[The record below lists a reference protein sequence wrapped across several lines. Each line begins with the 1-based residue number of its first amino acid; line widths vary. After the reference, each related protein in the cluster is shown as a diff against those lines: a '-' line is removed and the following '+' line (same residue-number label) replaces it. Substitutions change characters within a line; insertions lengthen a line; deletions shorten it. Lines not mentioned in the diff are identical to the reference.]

1 MAQLNLQPICM
12 DEEVVEKT
20 ICATFGEGPETI
32 TLAGIIRVSPGDEGK
47 EIFNYSNDGS
57 AQFLEIFAC
66 AKVYAEVKKVRVNVA
81 RVFISIGVD
90 RRVAEESR
98 ALAEINHFLLSTGDD
113 DVLVVAADSMRLGL
127 YSKKVVQTERIIKT
141 INNNAEVRFIET
153 WGLVNDDEGQELH
166 SELTKAVEK
175 REDDLRDVSKTF
187 SKMNAGKSVK
197 GDKAKQKLVKKKK
210 KEIRKTL
217 STNTSI
223 TTAADLGVLLMKHL
237 GWDTELRKN
246 STDNNN
252 SVLGKFINKW
262 IELVREGTDQAARK
276 FTEFYEENKTD
287 VNIDGFLDKN
297 GISNIEELVVSL
309 ARTSYKH
316 HAYPNGQIAM
326 NCASEFILHN
336 GNMPAITICDL
347 GKQRDTIGN
356 PGFVAVMILAC
367 SGRVKRVVMSTPVR
381 ASSEIEELNIMK
393 DLEKDEDFF
402 TFSECIGKDHRELF
416 QAELDRKAKIAEI
429 WADFKSEITRLE
441 GKLLKTDDAR
451 RLYFNMKR
459 IYGQRLRRYLDDA
472 AYAYEESDEGGE
484 EGESDE
490 EESDE
495 EESDDDDS
503 NSSKD

>member
-459 IYGQRLRRYLDDA
+459 IYG
-472 AYAYEESDEGGE
+472 
-484 EGESDE
+484 
-490 EESDE
+490 
-495 EESDDDDS
+495 
-503 NSSKD
+503 